1 MKTLSIYQ
9 SIGKSLSHDCLIP
22 ASTLNLLKD
31 SFDVHEVGY
40 SCLHVKGRP
49 HVGLSDVVYR
59 DEPVQLTFNL
69 SSSIKIE
76 GLPGLPLDFNNYLQ
90 NNFNKIHG
98 FKPSPYVSSYLYS
111 SITEKSFLKNLKL
124 SNILYETGLSDY
136 NVFNK
141 AYYIGLNNLRI
152 TVLDNIIN
160 DKLCLMGLNVKGNKP
175 LVSYTNLNKYISDD
189 QINYFY
195 PDKYELK
202 ELLTDPFVKCG
213 FNYTKGI
220 MTPHLMYEISKHG
233 IEVINIKKS
242 CNIDV
247 LDVINID

>member
-1 MKTLSIYQ
+1 
-9 SIGKSLSHDCLIP
+9 
-22 ASTLNLLKD
+22 
-31 SFDVHEVGY
+31 
-40 SCLHVKGRP
+40 
-49 HVGLSDVVYR
+49 
-59 DEPVQLTFNL
+59 
-69 SSSIKIE
+69 
-76 GLPGLPLDFNNYLQ
+76 
-90 NNFNKIHG
+90 
-98 FKPSPYVSSYLYS
+98 
-111 SITEKSFLKNLKL
+111 
-124 SNILYETGLSDY
+124 
-136 NVFNK
+136 
-141 AYYIGLNNLRI
+141 
-152 TVLDNIIN
+152 
-160 DKLCLMGLNVKGNKP
+160 MGLNVKGNKP

-213 FNYTKGI
+213 FSYTKSI